1 MHSVPPPSEAFE
13 PPDDDDGLSAL
24 VGHEIRSELVPGTS
38 YRILSVVGSG
48 ASSVALRA
56 LRHAPE
62 GECLVVVKVMRPWFV
77 LQAGAVA
84 ALTVK
89 KEAVALGRL
98 NERVPATPF
107 VVRFIDT
114 GTLVVAADGS
124 RVEVPWVVVEYVHG
138 GLLGTTL
145 TERVTNAV
153 RATGFAFDPA
163 RAALAI
169 ECLAA
174 GLGAVHEV
182 GVIHR
187 DIKPSNVLCC
197 GSDEEE
203 IFKIADFGVA
213 KPVGLAATFGGVV
226 VGTLGYAAPELE
238 LADPK
243 AIGPSSDVFSFAAVI
258 YFLLTGDRYFR
269 VKTPGDLIVAVA
281 TGQKRSLEGRRFLSP
296 HLRDRKRTLSAID
309 YALGCATR
317 AEIDKRPQT
326 AGALASMIVPWLRDA
341 VRVRGGSRHAE
352 KKKVGE
358 DDTTRLARWTWT
370 VLHRPSSRVI
380 RSVAWDGDGRAM
392 AATNAGLSFW
402 NGTQWLDASLGGF
415 PDPTGIRFVRRV
427 AAGRWLIG
435 GDDATVATYTAEGIG
450 DVRRIPGIEHR
461 FDLLSGALDDLA
473 VLVEVQP
480 GEPPVLAALSS
491 RRWLRPLPL
500 PDFGAVADLARI
512 EDARWLVVGRGAD
525 GRAHACVYAPLEW
538 QATPLASPGVRA
550 FIACAGRH
558 DKGLGL
564 AAGAGGAVLWW
575 QQGAAVHESV
585 PGGDDLSAAAI
596 DSLERGWVAGRGRI
610 WLRRAPGS
618 TAAPGDARPARWER
632 VWDDPSWTAP
642 IVSLWTDQRGVVAM
656 TADGGVI
663 EGRAEMR

>member
-1 MHSVPPPSEAFE
+1 MQSVPPPSEAFE
-13 PPDDDDGLSAL
+13 PPEDDDGLGAL
-24 VGHEIRSELVPGTS
+24 VGHEIRSELVPGAS
-38 YRILSVVGSG
+38 YRVLSIVGSG

-56 LRHAPE
+56 LRVSPE

-77 LQAGAVA
+77 RQAGSVA

-107 VVRFIDT
+107 VVRLIDT
-114 GTLVVAADGS
+114 GTLPVTADGYA
-124 RVEVPWVVVEYVHG
+124 VDVPWVVLEYVHG

-153 RATGFAFDPA
+153 RATGYAFDPA

-197 GSDEEE
+197 GSDDDE

-213 KPVGLAATFGGVV
+213 KPTGLAGTFGGVV

-238 LADPK
+238 LADPR
-243 AIGPSSDVFSFAAVI
+243 AIGPSSDVFSLAAVI

-269 VKTPGDLIVAVA
+269 VKSPGELIVAVA
-281 TGQKRSLEGRRFLSP
+281 TGQKRSLEGRRWLSP
-296 HLRDRKRTLSAID
+296 HLRDRKRTVSAID
-309 YALGCATR
+309 YALGCATG
-317 AEIDKRPQT
+317 AEVSKRPQT
-326 AGALASMIVPWLRDA
+326 ADALASMIVPWLRDA
-341 VRVRGGSRHAE
+341 VRVRGGSRHA
-352 KKKVGE
+352 
-358 DDTTRLARWTWT
+358 ARVKGAEEATPASRFTWT
-370 VLHRPSSRVI
+370 VLQRPSNRVI
-380 RSVAWDGDGRAM
+380 RCVAWDGDGRAM
-392 AATNAGLSFW
+392 AATNTGLSFW
-402 NGTQWLDASLGGF
+402 NGTQWLDASLAGF
-415 PDPTGIRFVRRV
+415 PNPTGIRFVRRV

-450 DVRRIPGIEHR
+450 DVRRTPGLEHR

-473 VLVEVQP
+473 VLVEVP
-480 GEPPVLAALSS
+480 TGAPPVLATLSS

-500 PDFGAVADLARI
+500 PTFANVAALARV
-512 EDARWLVVGRGAD
+512 EDARWLVVGRGVD
-525 GRAHACVYAPLEW
+525 GRAHACLYSPLEW
-538 QATPLASPGVRA
+538 LATSLPSPDVRA
-550 FIACAGRH
+550 FLDCAGRH
-558 DKGLGL
+558 ERGVGLC
-564 AAGAGGAVLWW
+564 AGAGGAVLWW
-575 QQGAAVHESV
+575 QQGQATHEIV
-585 PGGDDLSAAAI
+585 PGGDDLSSTAI
-596 DSLERGWVAGRGRI
+596 DSIERGWVGGRGRI
-610 WLRRAPGS
+610 WLRRPPPRMVLGAP
-618 TAAPGDARPARWER
+618 AQPARWER
-632 VWDDPSWTAP
+632 VWDDPSWAAP

-663 EGRAEMR
+663 EGRAELR